1 MDKKKE
7 EKEKNQKN
15 GRKRVIMDDIVEI
28 KAKRE
33 RLEDDIETLTT
44 SAEEYADQAESNGKV
59 TLITK
64 SNALRRSAKEKKETM
79 GTIEKELEEKRNNYG
94 TLSELIINVAAV
106 DLF

>member
-15 GRKRVIMDDIVEI
+15 ARKRVIMDDIVEI
-28 KAKRE
+28 KAKKK
-33 RLEDDIETLTT
+33 RLEDDIEALTK

>member
-1 MDKKKE
+1 
-7 EKEKNQKN
+7 
-15 GRKRVIMDDIVEI
+15 MDDIVEI
-28 KAKRE
+28 KAKKK

-44 SAEEYADQAESNGKV
+44 SAEEYVDQAESKGKV

>member
-1 MDKKKE
+1 LDKKKE
-7 EKEKNQKN
+7 EKEKNKKN
-15 GRKRVIMDDIVEI
+15 ARKRVIMDDIVEI
-28 KAKRE
+28 KAKKK

-44 SAEEYADQAESNGKV
+44 SAEEYADQAESKGKV